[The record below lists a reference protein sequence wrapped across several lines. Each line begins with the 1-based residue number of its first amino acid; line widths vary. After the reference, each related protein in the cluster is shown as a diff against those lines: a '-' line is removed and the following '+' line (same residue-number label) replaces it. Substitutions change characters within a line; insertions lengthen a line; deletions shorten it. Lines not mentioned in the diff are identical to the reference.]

1 MDLHMKATIDDLKP
15 SFSNLLQTNLFAKK
29 LSYFFDNE
37 FLETGKT
44 MQELIED
51 GKIRYATSNTSEPV
65 VLEVRQEEEG
75 A

>member
-1 MDLHMKATIDDLKP
+1 MKATIDDLKP